1 MPRLIAFGCSNT
13 FGEGL
18 SDCWV
23 RGSVASQ
30 PSKFAWPNV
39 LGSLLDIDE
48 VVNMA
53 LPAISNKQIW
63 LNAMEF
69 DYQDGDIV
77 FLHWTFIDRDC
88 FFDNIPVIGPWNTN
102 VKNVKM
108 YYKYFYSETDRYLDF
123 YNRSDHV
130 HRYLK
135 SKNIKQFHFQ
145 THGESDL
152 GKEIQ
157 SQITRPLWFGVKI
170 LPLSIPQLSN
180 DHGRALDGK
189 HPGHETH
196 IEFAN
201 NIFNFLKSNKE
212 I

>member
-18 SDCWV
+18 EDCWV
-23 RGSVASQ
+23 RGSVSSN

-39 LGSLLDIDE
+39 LGSLLNMNE

-77 FLHWTFIDRDC
+77 FFHWTFIDRDC
-88 FFDNIPVIGPWNTN
+88 FFNKVPVIGPWNTKLPS
-102 VKNVKM
+102 VKL
-108 YYKYFYSETDRYLDF
+108 YYRHFYSEIDRYLDF
-123 YNRSDHV
+123 YNRADHV
-130 HRYLK
+130 HRYLT
-135 SKNIKQFHFQ
+135 SKNIKQYHFQ
-145 THGESDL
+145 THGESL
-152 GKEIQ
+152 KGKEIKLQ
-157 SQITRPLWFGVKI
+157 STPPSWFGVKI
-170 LPLSIPQLSN
+170 LPLSITQIKN
-180 DHGRALDGK
+180 KHRALDGQ

-201 NIFNFLKSNKE
+201 NIFNFLKNNNG